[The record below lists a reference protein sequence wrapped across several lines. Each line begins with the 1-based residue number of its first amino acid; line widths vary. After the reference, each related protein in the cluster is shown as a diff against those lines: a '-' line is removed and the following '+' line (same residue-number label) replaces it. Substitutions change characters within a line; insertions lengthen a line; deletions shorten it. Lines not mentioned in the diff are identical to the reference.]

1 MKCSTGLGTVH
12 FADPPSGSL
21 IADFEGT
28 LNAVTITCNVTTSQG
43 TQITTQWTLANF
55 RGSAGL
61 QTINNAAPEL
71 FEITG
76 DPIPSHMQFTFENRL
91 TVLNLV
97 RDLDRVTILCGT
109 GSMPQQANFVL
120 RIYRKL

>member
-1 MKCSTGLGTVH
+1 MGAVDFT
-12 FADPPSGSL
+12 DPTSGSL

-28 LNAVTITCNVTTSQG
+28 LNATTITCNVTNSQG
-43 TQITTQWTLANF
+43 TQITTQWSLENF

-76 DPIPSHMQFTFENRL
+76 DPIPGTMFTFENRL
-91 TVLNLV
+91 TVSNLV
-97 RDLDRVTILCGT
+97 RDLDNVTVFCGT
-109 GSMPQQANFVL
+109 GVTPQQANFVL
-120 RIYRKL
+120 RIYRKSQKFM